1 MYIEYK
7 IEYKIEN
14 NGKQNFLSLPII
26 SVYQLEEFVMA
37 QKIVKMEVTKSPIQ
51 KLQIAVSY

>member
-1 MYIEYK
+1 MENK
-7 IEYKIEN
+7 IFY
-14 NGKQNFLSLPII
+14 LPII
-26 SVYQLEEFVMA
+26 SVYQLEEFAMA